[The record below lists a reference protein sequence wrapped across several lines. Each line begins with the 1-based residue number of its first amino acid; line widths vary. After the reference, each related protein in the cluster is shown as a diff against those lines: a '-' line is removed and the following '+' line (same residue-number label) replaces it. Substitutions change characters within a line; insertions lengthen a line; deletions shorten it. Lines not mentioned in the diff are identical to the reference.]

1 MADIIAFPVDRA
13 RARPDEAPGAAEGAE
28 IRELVVMPRLNL
40 ARLCRIFD
48 LDIEGFRPGGR
59 LGEES
64 VGEAA
69 AERREGNGTPAA

>member
-1 MADIIAFPVDRA
+1 MADIIAFPAERA
-13 RARPDEAPGAAEGAE
+13 AARRRRDPAIEAGAGQEAE

-59 LGEES
+59 GDR
-64 VGEAA
+64 VDAA
-69 AERREGNGTPAA
+69 SPSSGPAA